1 MARAYPVIVRFDY
14 DDSPCMQKS
23 HNRKG
28 STPWNWKVPDPL
40 QQLPSLAGP
49 TDKPQPV
56 NALTNGVFRLPNNDD
71 KRACN
76 LELLA
81 DGAYASR
88 DNMKSCSDNRIRTT
102 IPLQLNSTKGKAT
115 HGDLQS
121 WRKPGIA
128 HFPPF

>member
-1 MARAYPVIVRFDY
+1 MPV
-14 DDSPCMQKS
+14 
-23 HNRKG
+23 
-28 STPWNWKVPDPL
+28 
-40 QQLPSLAGP
+40 LAGP
-49 TDKPQPV
+49 TDKPPPG
-56 NALTNGVFRLPNNDD
+56 NALTNGVSPSPNNDD
-71 KRACN
+71 KRAFN

-81 DGAYASR
+81 DGVYASR
-88 DNMKSCSDNRIRTT
+88 DNMKLCSHNRIRTT